1 MATQRGPK
9 IVRNGLVLCLDAA
22 DRKSYPGSGTVWNDL
37 SGNNK
42 NGTLTNFGV
51 QSFFSTTNGGNIIFD
66 GTNDYIDVANTTTS
80 FSFANTTFTVSIWF
94 KPAVLSNGALI
105 SKDGATSG
113 WGIWVVSDGTIVSY
127 LKNGSSVDAYQKFT
141 SSVLQINSWFNIVSV
156 ITTSTTITGN
166 NSITNY
172 VNGILNIGTTIATTT
187 YNADNSFNLYLGRRT
202 TSPYYNGSLAITQ
215 IYNRSLSASEV
226 LQNFNSQRGRFGI

>member
-1 MATQRGPK
+1 MYYGPR
-9 IVRNGLVLCLDAA
+9 IVSNGLVLCLDAA
-22 DRKSYPGSGTVWNDL
+22 NKNSYRGTGTTWTDL
-37 SGNNK
+37 SGNGN
-42 NGTLTNFGV
+42 NGTLTNGPT
-51 QSFFSTTNGGNIIFD
+51 FSTTNGGNIIFD

-113 WGIWVVSDGTIVSY
+113 WSIWVVSDGTIVSF
-127 LKNGSSVDAYQKFT
+127 LKNGSTVDAYQKLT
-141 SSVLQINSWFNIVSV
+141 SSVLQINRWFNIVSV

-226 LQNFNSQRGRFGI
+226 LQNYNATKSRFNR

>member
-1 MATQRGPK
+1 MYYGPR
-9 IVRNGLVLCLDAA
+9 IVSNGLVLCLDAA
-22 DRKSYPGSGTVWNDL
+22 NKNSYPGTGTAWTDL
-37 SGNNK
+37 SGNSN
-42 NGTLTNFGV
+42 NGTLTNGPT
-51 QSFFSTTNGGNIIFD
+51 FSNVNGGSIVFD

-113 WGIWVVSDGTIVSY
+113 WSIWVVSDGTIVSF
-127 LKNGSSVDAYQKFT
+127 LKNGSTVDAYQKLT
-141 SSVLQINSWFNIVSV
+141 SSVLQINRWFNIVSV

-226 LQNFNSQRGRFGI
+226 LQNYNATKSRFNR

>member
-1 MATQRGPK
+1 MALFRGPK
-9 IVRNGLVLCLDAA
+9 ITTTGLVLALDAA
-22 DRKSYPGSGTVWNDL
+22 DKTSYPGSGTSWKDL
-37 SGNNK
+37 SGNGY
-42 NGTLTNFGV
+42 NGTLTNGPTF
-51 QSFFSTTNGGNIIFD
+51 NAANMGNIIFD

-113 WGIWVVSDGTIVSY
+113 WSIWVVSDGTIVSF

-141 SSVLQINSWFNIVSV
+141 SSVLQINRWFNIVSV

-215 IYNRSLSASEV
+215 IYNRSLSATEV
-226 LQNFNSQRGRFGI
+226 LQNYNATKSRFGY